1 MILYLVSRTKLPQR
15 GGSCRKQGVLM
26 QGLVALIYSF
36 ILMFMY
42 WERTQGYDEHVVE
55 FLDEFNGYSMS
66 TESGKDWPARIG
78 DHLDVW

>member
-1 MILYLVSRTKLPQR
+1 
-15 GGSCRKQGVLM
+15 
-26 QGLVALIYSF
+26 
-36 ILMFMY
+36 MFMY